1 MQLPQI
7 RALVQNDMASVDHLI
22 TNHLHPE
29 IELINQLGHYII
41 NSGGKRIRPLLVLL
55 TAKAFGYQGKHH
67 ITLAAIVEFIHT
79 ATLLHDDVVDV
90 SMLRRGHETAN
101 AIWGNQS
108 SVLVGD
114 YLFSRSF
121 QMMVEV
127 ESLRVMEILANASNT
142 IAAGE
147 VRQLMNCHDPD
158 TTEERYYQVIS
169 DKTAKLFSAATELG
183 ALINSQ
189 SEDVIQ
195 SIADYGLYLGIAFQ
209 LTDDILDYTGDPNE
223 MGKNI
228 GDDLAEGKPT
238 MPLIYA
244 LKHSDDNTKKIIRD
258 AIIAGSVEQL
268 PIIQQAIK
276 STGAIDY
283 AYQQAKDYADK
294 AISCLSVLPE
304 SEYKTALI
312 ALAELS
318 VNRCV

>member
-1 MQLPQI
+1 MQLSEI
-7 RALVQNDMASVDHLI
+7 RALIQDDIASVDKLI

-55 TAKAFGYQGKHH
+55 TAKAFDYQGSYH

-127 ESLRVMEILANASNT
+127 NSLRVMEILANASNT

-147 VRQLMNCHDPD
+147 VRQLMNCHDPE

-183 ALINSQ
+183 ALINAK
-189 SEDVIQ
+189 SEDVVQ
-195 SIADYGLYLGIAFQ
+195 STADYGLYLGIAFQ
-209 LTDDILDYTGDPNE
+209 LTDDILDYTGNPNE

-238 MPLIYA
+238 MPLIHA
-244 LKHSDDNTKKIIRD
+244 LKHTDEATQTVIRE
-258 AIIAGSVEQL
+258 AIIAGGIDKL
-268 PIIQQAIK
+268 PVIQEAIK
-276 STGAIDY
+276 STKAIEY
-283 AYQQAKDYADK
+283 TYQQAKSYADK
-294 AISCLSVLPE
+294 ALSCLAVFPE
-304 SEYKTALI
+304 SQYKDALI

-318 VNRCV
+318 INRCE